1 MLKVVLPDG
10 SEKSYEKNVR
20 PLDVALEIGAGLA
33 KATVAAVATT
43 PDVLDEMGRP
53 VSKTLSATDMLPES
67 GVVQLRLLTKKD
79 PEALDIMRHSC
90 AHVMARAVTR
100 LFSGVQ
106 LAFGPT
112 TENGFYYDFWKET
125 LCENRGR
132 DGEDHQGRRTV

>member
-53 VSKTLSATDMLPES
+53 VSKTLLSL
-67 GVVQLRLLTKKD
+67 
-79 PEALDIMRHSC
+79 IHI
-90 AHVMARAVTR
+90 
-100 LFSGVQ
+100 
-106 LAFGPT
+106 
-112 TENGFYYDFWKET
+112 
-125 LCENRGR
+125 
-132 DGEDHQGRRTV
+132 